1 MKHPGGGVFRNRNS
15 SRQRV
20 PAGLA
25 LVILGATLFRALYLY
40 AYART
45 GILFDGMMLDA
56 AIYDTW
62 AQAIAA
68 GAWMGREAFY
78 FAPLYPYLL
87 GALFRLVGHSYAIVY
102 ILQGLMGLGIILLI
116 HSIGARLYG
125 RRAGLFAAAG
135 AVLYLPLP
143 FFETKILGATLGLF
157 LGLIALRLLIGAEEA
172 RTMKPWMV
180 AGLALGVAST
190 VTPAV
195 VLLAGLYAAALTFRR
210 RLAAAALLG
219 AGALIALLPILVHNV
234 TVAGDWIFLSG
245 QGGVT
250 FYQGNNPDAIG
261 LFMPPPGF
269 TGSPEQQPEEEKVL
283 AEREAGHPLRR
294 SEVSAHFLRKGLAF
308 VTGSPVRW
316 LGLEARKLGRLIG
329 SYEPSTEYSLYL
341 ERERIP
347 LLWVACLPFAAI
359 VGATAGAWA
368 TQRTKRSVDSAGG
381 GRKPAGAPAEAAG
394 RRALALYTLYAAAV
408 PLLFYVSSRYRL
420 PLVPALLIYAG
431 SFLDRMVAA
440 LRGGAS
446 PDPAMMRGMT
456 AALGVGL
463 LSFFP
468 LGRSAVTV
476 EANAHYN
483 LSRILAD
490 RGRNEEALVELDR
503 CLSDWPEHVYALVN
517 RGNSLDR
524 LGRSDEALASYQR
537 AEEVRPDFW
546 KAYQAQGSLL
556 FRQEQFDAALDA
568 YRRGAAAGGSE
579 SRFLQATV
587 LQEMD
592 RPDEAERAVRQAIR
606 LNGQDAR
613 YFNTLGMLLE
623 KQDKRDDAIA
633 AFDHAN
639 KLDPRYAKSRY
650 NLGSLYFDQK
660 LYDEAQAQLV
670 AALQIDPNYTR
681 ARVKL
686 GDIRMRLGD
695 ETGALRQY
703 HLATKVGFQ
712 DDWARAAQARIEKMG
727 HR

>member
-1 MKHPGGGVFRNRNS
+1 VFRNWNA
-15 SRQRV
+15 SRRSL

-25 LVILGATLFRALYLY
+25 LVILGAALFRAVYLF

-87 GALFRLVGHSYAIVY
+87 GVLFRLVGHSYAIVY
-102 ILQGLMGLGIILLI
+102 VFQGLIGLGSIVLI

-135 AVLYLPLP
+135 AALYLPLP

-157 LGLIALRLLIGAEEA
+157 LGLLALRLLIGAE
-172 RTMKPWMV
+172 RTRTLKPWMV
-180 AGLALGVAST
+180 AGLILGLTAT
-190 VTPAV
+190 VTPAA
-195 VLLAGLYAAALTFRR
+195 VLLAGLYAVSLAIRR
-210 RLAAAALLG
+210 RPGAAAALG
-219 AGALIALLPILVHNV
+219 AGTLIALLPILVHNV

-250 FYQGNNPDAIG
+250 FYQGNNPDAVG

-269 TGSPEQQPEEEKVL
+269 TGSPEQQPEEEKAL

-294 SEVSAHFLRKGLAF
+294 SEVSAHFFRKGLAF

-316 LGLEARKLGRLIG
+316 LGLEARKLGHLVG

-341 ERERIP
+341 ERERVP

-359 VGATAGAWA
+359 VGAAAGAWA
-368 TQRTKRSVDSAGG
+368 TQRRGG
-381 GRKPAGAPAEAAG
+381 GGEPAELAAE

-420 PLVPALLIYAG
+420 PLAPALLIYGG
-431 SFLDRMVAA
+431 SFLDRAVDA

-468 LGRSAVTV
+468 LGRGAVTV

-483 LSRILAD
+483 LSRIFAD
-490 RGRNEEALVELDR
+490 RGQNDEALVELDR

-524 LGRSDEALASYQR
+524 LGRTDEALASYQR
-537 AEEVRPDFW
+537 AEELRPDFW
-546 KAYQAQGSLL
+546 KAYQAQGTVL
-556 FRQEQFDAALDA
+556 FRQEQYDQALDA

-579 SRFLQATV
+579 SWFLQATV
-587 LQEMD
+587 LQEME
-592 RPDEAERAVRQAIR
+592 RPDEAERAVRQAIK
-606 LNGQDAR
+606 LNGRDAR
-613 YFNTLGMLLE
+613 YYNTLGMLLE
-623 KQDKRDDAIA
+623 KQDRHDEAIEAFTRANTLDA
-633 AFDHAN
+633 
-639 KLDPRYAKSRY
+639 RYVKSRY

-660 LYDEAQAQLV
+660 LYDQAQAQLV

-681 ARVKL
+681 AHVKL

-695 ETGALRQY
+695 EPGALRQY

>member
-1 MKHPGGGVFRNRNS
+1 VFRNWNA
-15 SRQRV
+15 SRRRL
-20 PAGLA
+20 PADLA
-25 LVILGATLFRALYLY
+25 LVILGAALFRAIYLF

-45 GILFDGMMLDA
+45 GVLFDGMMLDA

-87 GALFRLVGHSYAIVY
+87 GALFRLLGHSYAIVY
-102 ILQGLMGLGIILLI
+102 VLQGLIGLGTILLI
-116 HSIGARLYG
+116 HAIGARLYG
-125 RRAGLFAAAG
+125 RRAGLLAAAG
-135 AVLYLPLP
+135 AVLYLPMP

-157 LGLIALRLLIGAEEA
+157 LGLLALRLLIGAEGA
-172 RTMKPWMV
+172 RTLKPWLV
-180 AGLALGVAST
+180 AGLVLGLAAS

-195 VLLAGLYAAALTFRR
+195 VLLAGLYAVVLTIRR
-210 RLAAAALLG
+210 RPGAAAALG
-219 AGALIALLPILVHNV
+219 AGTLIALLPILVHNV

-250 FYQGNNPDAIG
+250 FYQGNNPDAAG

-269 TGSPEQQPEEEKVL
+269 TGSPEQQPEEEKAL
-283 AEREAGHPLRR
+283 AEREAGHALRR
-294 SEVSAHFLRKGLAF
+294 SEVSAHFFRKGLAF

-359 VGATAGAWA
+359 VGAAAGAWVMHP
-368 TQRTKRSVDSAGG
+368 RSGGGDRVEG
-381 GRKPAGAPAEAAG
+381 GRKAAEAAAAAEAQEAAG
-394 RRALALYTLYAAAV
+394 RQALALYAVYAAAV

-420 PLVPALLIYAG
+420 PLVPALLIYGG
-431 SFLDRMVAA
+431 SFLDRMVGT

-446 PDPAMMRGMT
+446 PDPAAIRGML

-468 LGRSAVTV
+468 LGRSATTV

-503 CLSDWPEHVYALVN
+503 CLRDWPEHVYALVN

-524 LGRSDEALASYQR
+524 LGRTDEALASYQR

-546 KAYQAQGSLL
+546 KAYQAQGSVLY
-556 FRQEQFDAALDA
+556 RQQQFDQALDA

-579 SRFLQATV
+579 SWFLQATV
-587 LQEMD
+587 LQEME
-592 RPDEAERAVRQAIR
+592 RPDEAERAVRQAIAM
-606 LNGQDAR
+606 NGRDAR
-613 YFNTLGMLLE
+613 YYNTLGMVLE
-623 KQDKRDDAIA
+623 KQDKRDDAIG
-633 AFDHAN
+633 AFTRAN
-639 KLDPRYAKSRY
+639 TLDARYVKSRY
-650 NLGSLYFDQK
+650 NLASLYFDQK
-660 LYDEAQAQLV
+660 LYGQAQAQLV

-686 GDIRMRLGD
+686 GDILMRLGD
-695 ETGALRQY
+695 EKGALLQY
-703 HLATKVGFQ
+703 HLAAKVGFQ

-727 HR
+727 HQ